1 MIIPLPTRVPPLF
14 HRSLP
19 NPRNHLLAGIAAL
32 VLVTTIHGP
41 AVAALHPH
49 VRDGW
54 ILGLGIGGGSVGL
67 SSGGQTSDRESGGTG
82 HLRAGYIL
90 NPKVSIG
97 FEGNFWF
104 KTVDG
109 VDWTFDTF
117 TAAATFYPG
126 DGFTLRAGIGGGGVE
141 AAVRSGNTTTTA
153 SETGL
158 GVSTGVGYEIRVL
171 RSWAVVPQVD
181 YSYINLDSFN
191 ADFFSFSVAAHWYIL
206 PK

>member
-1 MIIPLPTRVPPLF
+1 MIIPLSPRVSRPF
-14 HRSLP
+14 RRSLP
-19 NPRNHLLAGIAAL
+19 KPRPQVLAGVAAL
-32 VLVTTIHGP
+32 LLSTAVHAP
-41 AVAALHPH
+41 ALAALHPH

-54 ILGLGIGGGSVGL
+54 VLGAGFGGGGL
-67 SSGGQTSDRESGGTG
+67 VLTSGGQSSDRELGGTG

-97 FEGNFWF
+97 FEGNLWF
-104 KTVDG
+104 KSIQG
-109 VDWTFDTF
+109 IDWTFDTF

-126 DGFTLRAGIGGGGVE
+126 DGFTLRGGIGGGGAE
-141 AAVRSGNTTTTA
+141 AAITSGNTTTRT

-158 GVSTGVGYEIRVL
+158 GLSAGAGYEIRVA

-181 YSYINLDSFN
+181 FSYMNLDSLDAN
-191 ADFFSFSVAAHWYIL
+191 FFTFSVAAHWYIL